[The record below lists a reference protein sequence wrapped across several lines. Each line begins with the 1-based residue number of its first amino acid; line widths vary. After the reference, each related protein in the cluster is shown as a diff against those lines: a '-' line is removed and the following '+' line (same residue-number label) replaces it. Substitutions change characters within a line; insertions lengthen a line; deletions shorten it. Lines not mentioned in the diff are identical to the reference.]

1 MKTRVVSIIS
11 RMNVGGPAKLLV
23 ELAEMLPKNEFEH
36 ILITGVCEKNEID
49 LLESMALKSKVIY
62 VPELHRTIN
71 PLSDLIAIYKI
82 RKLLRELSPD
92 IVHTHMSKAGAVGR
106 LASIISRKK
115 SIRVHTF
122 HGHLLS
128 GYFSNWKIKIV
139 LLFEKNLVFFTSR
152 LVAVSQ
158 DVATT
163 FQRHKVGNPRKWIV
177 INPGVHKSGGS
188 IDLERNIETSK
199 KINLIWVGRFEK
211 VKNPLL
217 AVNVFYELSK
227 ISPGKFDFTMVGE
240 GQLLVQSVKL
250 ANELDV
256 DIHFLG
262 WQSDIQRL
270 FTNSD
275 VLLFTSINEGFGMVV
290 TEAATCGVITVTTDS
305 GGVKDFVEDGETGI
319 LSDANAAEFAFKTID
334 LVSDVANFN
343 RMRENA
349 FEKVNTKF
357 TIENFVQQH
366 VLLYRSLLRK
376 N

>member
-1 MKTRVVSIIS
+1 VKTRVVSIIS